1 MSKDYYIGLDL
12 GTSSIGWAVTDSNY
26 NILRK
31 KGKDLWGI
39 REFDE
44 ATTAEARR
52 SNRTSRRRRL
62 REVAR
67 IEILN

>member
-31 KGKDLWGI
+31 KGKDLWGMKG
-39 REFDE
+39 
-44 ATTAEARR
+44 
-52 SNRTSRRRRL
+52 
-62 REVAR
+62 V
-67 IEILN
+67 